1 MSYATRGGA
10 PASSINQLQDSGQ
23 YYGDKERR
31 LLKSQMPPGKAR
43 GKGKAT
49 GPSQTR
55 GPDYRTKPVANDL
68 LKQLL
73 AEPGGI
79 KQMSDAAQYGK
90 LVEMRQKQAMIDRSE
105 GAMREM
111 QRVTQSMTAAQAA
124 GVRAGQRP
132 AGVSETV
139 RRAVENAQAR
149 QRRDLETAGAQVQ
162 GRLPG
167 QDETGRFMPGGSR
180 FLGAD
185 PITADVPPITGR
197 DLDRARMAGQQGGI
211 AVGRAIERRAAK
223 GRGKG
228 L

>member
-1 MSYATRGGA
+1 MSYATRGGG
-10 PASSINQLQDSGQ
+10 PASSINQLQDPGQ

-43 GKGKAT
+43 GKGKPT

-90 LVEMRQKQAMIDRSE
+90 LVEMRQKQAMLDRSE

-167 QDETGRFMPGGSR
+167 QDETGRFVPGGSR
-180 FLGAD
+180 L
-185 PITADVPPITGR
+185 
-197 DLDRARMAGQQGGI
+197 ARI
-211 AVGRAIERRAAK
+211 CFEYFPSNTS
-223 GRGKG
+223 
-228 L
+228 